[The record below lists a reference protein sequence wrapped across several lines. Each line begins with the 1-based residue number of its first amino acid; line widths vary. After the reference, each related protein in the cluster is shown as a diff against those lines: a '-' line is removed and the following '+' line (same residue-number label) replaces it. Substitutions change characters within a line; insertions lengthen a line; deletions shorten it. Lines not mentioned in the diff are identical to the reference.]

1 MKKKDCLIYFF
12 ILLLIIMDLEEN
24 FKNIEDL
31 SEKLNKRIMN
41 KDLWKNFEKNK
52 ENIKILTKK
61 EYLKIK

>member
-52 ENIKILTKK
+52 ENIKIITKK

>member
-31 SEKLNKRIMN
+31 SEKLNKRIMI